1 MGMNRMLP
9 EPAKPVRP
17 AQRIGAVFA
26 AFALLIA
33 GCAPRPD
40 GSAGSNPRSLPS
52 PQSDLPGTENPVAGR
67 GSAATVDAILPTG
80 RNLFLFDFN
89 QSRYQKWT
97 MSTGQMDTL
106 GLCRMLD
113 TLGSDWAAPAHWL
126 AIPEPIQTFAPM
138 RAFWGPSG
146 NFFLLDR
153 AGKRL
158 AAYDSGAQIISSF
171 PLPREIRDRNLDR
184 FEVFWTRDGLF
195 SFLDLGDGTVRQY
208 AELRTLGGQGD
219 WRLRNT
225 VRLPVGLQTCLWEP
239 FFREPCCLQG
249 APGALKGVCFDKY
262 FNPTGPWPS
271 APTMPGL
278 SPTVSPDGWR
288 LVLDGGPGCA
298 PGKNPVQACFSP
310 EKGLLPTCPA
320 ETEPA
325 PLQ

>member
-1 MGMNRMLP
+1 MGMNRAHSG
-9 EPAKPVRP
+9 PAERAGAAKW
-17 AQRIGAVFA
+17 IGFA
-26 AFALLIA
+26 WMVLALTLSIA
-33 GCAPRPD
+33 GCAAHPDGKAGSASRTPGSDRPRTGRPD
-40 GSAGSNPRSLPS
+40 AAR
-52 PQSDLPGTENPVAGR
+52 GT
-67 GSAATVDAILPTG
+67 AATVDAILPTG

-97 MSTGQMDTL
+97 MSIDQLDTL
-106 GLCRMLD
+106 GPCRMLD
-113 TLGSDWAAPAHWL
+113 TLAGDWAAPDHWL
-126 AIPEPIQTFAPM
+126 AIPEPSQTFAPM

-158 AAYDSGAQIISSF
+158 AVYDSGAQLLSSF

-225 VRLPVGLQTCLWEP
+225 VRLPVGLETCLWEP
-239 FFREPCCLQG
+239 FFRDPCCLQG
-249 APGALKGVCFDKY
+249 TPGALKGVCFDKY
-262 FNPTGPWPS
+262 FNPTGPWPRGP
-271 APTMPGL
+271 AMPGL
-278 SPTVSPDGWR
+278 RPWSSPEGWR
-288 LVLDGGPGCA
+288 LMLDGGPGCA
-298 PGKNPVQACFSP
+298 AGNNPSPACFSP
-310 EKGLLPTCPA
+310 EKGLLSTCPA

-325 PLQ
+325 SLP